1 MKKADIVEHVASDGA
16 MTKQSA
22 ESAVGAV
29 FASITEALARGED
42 VAVAG
47 FGRFARTERPAREG
61 RNPRTGE
68 RIAIGPSCGVSF
80 KAAKALK
87 DALN

>member
-1 MKKADIVEHVASDGA
+1 MKKTEIGARAADEAGI
-16 MTKQSA
+16 TKQA
-22 ESAVGAV
+22 AQAAVDAV
-29 FASITEALARGED
+29 FGSIADALARGED

-47 FGRFARTERPAREG
+47 FGRFSRTERPAREG

-68 RIAIGPSCGVSF
+68 RIAIGPSVGVSF
-80 KAAKALK
+80 KAGKALK

>member
-1 MKKADIVEHVASDGA
+1 MKKSDIVDHVAGETGMS
-16 MTKQSA
+16 KQAA
-22 ESAVGAV
+22 EGAV
-29 FASITEALARGED
+29 AAVFTAIAGSLARGED

-47 FGRFARTERPAREG
+47 FGSFSRKSRPARQG

-68 RIAIGPSCGVSF
+68 PLTIGPSNTASF
-80 KAAKALK
+80 RASKALK

>member
-1 MKKADIVEHVASDGA
+1 M
-16 MTKQSA
+16 
-22 ESAVGAV
+22 
-29 FASITEALARGED
+29 FASIAEALARGED

-47 FGRFARTERPAREG
+47 FGRFARIERPAREG

-68 RIAIGPSCGVSF
+68 RITIGPSAGVSF
-80 KAAKALK
+80 KAAKELK